1 MKSTG
6 GSNPHTESG
15 TFRYGLR
22 MSNPVADSVL
32 MFTLTFVGAVL
43 VLRFGFEILKMV
55 FAERPMF
62 PDFVSLWSAGFF
74 AV

>member
-22 MSNPVADSVL
+22 MSDPVADSVL
-32 MFTLTFVGAVL
+32 MFAPGDRRGTDARSQV
-43 VLRFGFEILKMV
+43 RI
-55 FAERPMF
+55 
-62 PDFVSLWSAGFF
+62 
-74 AV
+74 